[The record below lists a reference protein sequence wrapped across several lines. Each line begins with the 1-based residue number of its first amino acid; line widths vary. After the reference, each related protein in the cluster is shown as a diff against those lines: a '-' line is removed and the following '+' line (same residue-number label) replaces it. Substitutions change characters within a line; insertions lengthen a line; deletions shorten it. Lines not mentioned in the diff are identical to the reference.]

1 MIIPIVFKL
10 NKQKSLQLA
19 HNYHKELLN
28 VFTQEGYFPNSVS
41 KSVIFD
47 NNSSIMKLVNNIKK
61 SFDNSNLL
69 KPS

>member
-19 HNYHKELLN
+19 RNYHKELLN